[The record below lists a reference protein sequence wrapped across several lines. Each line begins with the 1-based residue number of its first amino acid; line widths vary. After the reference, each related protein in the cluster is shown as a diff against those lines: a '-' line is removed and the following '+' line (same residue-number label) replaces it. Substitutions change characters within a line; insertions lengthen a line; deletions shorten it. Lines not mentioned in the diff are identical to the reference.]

1 MLAGG
6 WPALGGAWL
15 LAAFWLRTRA
25 SAYLSGVDNRY
36 DVLEAY
42 FSGPRQRWGGGPE
55 PRFEA

>member
-1 MLAGG
+1 
-6 WPALGGAWL
+6 
-15 LAAFWLRTRA
+15 
-25 SAYLSGVDNRY
+25 LSGVDNRY